1 MIAKPARILLYC
13 KLLLLLLNLCN
24 AGIMRHVREEGSTTT
39 STEIPMITSSEKGF
53 LETTTVTTLL
63 STTMEDAEEQ
73 SHNNS
78 QINATSQ
85 PTTISSDMKTTTTF
99 YEDFSTTTKMSF
111 DSINKNDELW
121 SVTTETSDSVSIHY
135 LEILIIYYYTYII
148 YELS

>member
-24 AGIMRHVREEGSTTT
+24 AGIMRHVREEGRTTT

-53 LETTTVTTLL
+53 SETTTVTTLL

-111 DSINKNDELW
+111 DSINENDELW

-135 LEILIIYYYTYII
+135 LEILIIYYTYII